1 MLLQALCPPQ
11 TKAGHSWT
19 VQHHVFYASGF
30 VIVVNRRSPSLSR
43 LYRYIYIY
51 PKAFPINQPQV
62 CIGGSWSI
70 QINRDI
76 FICVYIYIYIHIHFQ
91 DSHYGLDDQNYMP
104 CKLTQTQTCLWM
116 QPMILFLFHVF
127 TRGRRPGSMEPTDSC
142 EWLWSPDTADRGKSA
157 KNRGPRIHSQRG
169 DEENWTV
176 AWAWET
182 NFFFDVF

>member
-1 MLLQALCPPQ
+1 MPTPNKSWPQ
-11 TKAGHSWT
+11 LNCTASR
-19 VQHHVFYASGF
+19 FYASDF
-30 VIVVNRRSPSLSR
+30 VIGVNRSYLPA
-43 LYRYIYIY
+43 YRGCIYIY
-51 PKAFPINQPQV
+51 PMAFPINQPQV

-70 QINRDI
+70 QINRGI
-76 FICVYIYIYIHIHFQ
+76 FICVYIYTHIYFQ
-91 DSHYGLDDQNYMP
+91 DSHYGMDDQNYMP

-116 QPMILFLFHVF
+116 QPIILFLFHVF

-142 EWLWSPDTADRGKSA
+142 EWLWSPDSADRGKSA

>member
-1 MLLQALCPPQ
+1 MPTPNKSWPQ
-11 TKAGHSWT
+11 LNCTASR
-19 VQHHVFYASGF
+19 FYASDF
-30 VIVVNRRSPSLSR
+30 VIVVNRSYLPA
-43 LYRYIYIY
+43 YRG
-51 PKAFPINQPQV
+51 
-62 CIGGSWSI
+62 C
-70 QINRDI
+70 
-76 FICVYIYIYIHIHFQ
+76 IYIYILWLFPSINPKCVLGDRDQSRLIGASLYVYIYTHIYFQ
-91 DSHYGLDDQNYMP
+91 DSHYGMDDQNYMP

-116 QPMILFLFHVF
+116 QPIILFLFHVF

-142 EWLWSPDTADRGKSA
+142 EWLWSPDSADRGKSA